1 MLPDDEGIDEAVGP
15 EDLEGEIDLDEDDE
29 EPALPLAAGDDEDES
44 DDASLEELLSQRS
57 ATRRA
62 GEDAE
67 EEEDIMALAS
77 EREAPIAE
85 PLPTRVVPIK
95 DRQEFVCHSCHLVK
109 AKSQLADEARMLCR
123 DCV

>member
-1 MLPDDEGIDEAVGP
+1 MLPDDESIDEAVGP
-15 EDLEGEIDLDEDDE
+15 DDLEGDIDLEDEDE
-29 EPALPLAAGDDEDES
+29 ETALPLAGGDEEDES
-44 DDASLEELLSQRS
+44 DEASLEELLSQRS

-62 GEDAE
+62 GDDAE

-77 EREAPIAE
+77 EREAPISE

-95 DRQEFVCHSCHLVK
+95 DRQEFVCNRCHLVK
-109 AKSQLADEARMLCR
+109 ARSQLADEARMLCR

>member
-29 EPALPLAAGDDEDES
+29 EPALPVAAGDDEDES

-67 EEEDIMALAS
+67 EDEDIMALAS

-95 DRQEFVCHSCHLVK
+95 DRQEFVCNHCHLVK